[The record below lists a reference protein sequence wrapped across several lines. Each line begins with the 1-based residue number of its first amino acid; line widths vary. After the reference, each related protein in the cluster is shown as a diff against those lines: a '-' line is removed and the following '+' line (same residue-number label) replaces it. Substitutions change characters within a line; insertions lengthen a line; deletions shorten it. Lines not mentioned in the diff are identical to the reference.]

1 MSFSDS
7 DCRCVVLASGA
18 AGQVTTCP
26 ECGTI
31 HVSMPQM
38 SLRLTRDTFH
48 GLASLVVRASIAL
61 DDAKPQARPECAADR
76 ALH

>member
-1 MSFSDS
+1 MSIPDS
-7 DCRCVVLASGA
+7 DCRCIVLASGA

-48 GLASLVVRASIAL
+48 GLAALVVRASLEL
-61 DDAKPQARPECAADR
+61 DDAKPQARPERVLDR